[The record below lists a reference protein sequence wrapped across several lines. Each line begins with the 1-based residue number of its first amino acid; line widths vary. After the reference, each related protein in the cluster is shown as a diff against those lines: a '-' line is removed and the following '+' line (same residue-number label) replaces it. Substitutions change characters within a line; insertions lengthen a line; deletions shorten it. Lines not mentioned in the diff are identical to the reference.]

1 MEHTEAGTVQAVLFQ
16 EEAVETIKG
25 TQKMEPSE
33 AGTVQMSDNVVLRK
47 LLRGPRYYDPP
58 ADCGWET
65 CYNCGEEGHATVKC
79 AAAKELKKPCYLCGS
94 LMHQAK
100 RCKKERDCIICRKV
114 GHPVKN
120 CRRTHMGD
128 SICLRC
134 RISGHDMFSCGNFY
148 SMYDLKEIQCYV
160 CKSFGHLCCANT
172 TGSTPIEISCYKCGQ
187 TGHTGLVKE
196 EVRKRGHT
204 LSNTESPTFQ
214 KENGYMGDRSAPHDM
229 GMPYME
235 KKPLTEERAITT
247 QQPSKHRGGCRV
259 EHLDEMSPSESKRN
273 NWMSPITP
281 STN

>member
-100 RCKKERDCIICRKV
+100 RCKKE
-114 GHPVKN
+114 
-120 CRRTHMGD
+120 
-128 SICLRC
+128 
-134 RISGHDMFSCGNFY
+134 
-148 SMYDLKEIQCYV
+148 IQCYV

-187 TGHTGLVKE
+187 TGHTGLARCSHVQGKNFFTENAGVMVKE

-247 QQPSKHRGGCRV
+247 QQPSKHRGGCR
-259 EHLDEMSPSESKRN
+259 EDQAMLFITGSQHLGIGESEKLQQVVAFQNSGL
-273 NWMSPITP
+273 
-281 STN
+281 